1 VPETKKFVCV
11 GCPMSCPLELA
22 HEGDRII
29 EVEGNDCK
37 RGAKY
42 AKQEFLD
49 PRRSLST
56 TVAISGAVWGRLPVK
71 TTGQIPK
78 DRVIEAAR
86 AIHEI
91 RCQAPVRIG
100 QVLLKGLLGEAG
112 LDVIATRSMEKVEG
126 VIARSDPG

>member
-1 VPETKKFVCV
+1 MSDTEKFVCV
-11 GCPMSCPLELA
+11 GCPIGCPLELE
-22 HEGDRII
+22 HDGDRII
-29 EVEGNDCK
+29 EIAGNDCN

-71 TTGQIPK
+71 TTGQVPK
-78 DRVIEAAR
+78 DRVMEAAR
-86 AIHEI
+86 AIHQI
-91 RCQAPVRIG
+91 HCRAPVEVG
-100 QVLLKGLLGEAG
+100 QVLLEGLLGEAG

-126 VIARSDPG
+126 ATASPDPA

>member
-1 VPETKKFVCV
+1 
-11 GCPMSCPLELA
+11 MSCPLELA

-56 TVAISGAVWGRLPVK
+56 TVAISGAVWARLPVK
-71 TTGQIPK
+71 TTGQVPK
-78 DRVIEAAR
+78 DRVMEAAR
-86 AIHEI
+86 TIHQI
-91 RCQAPVRIG
+91 RCQAPVEIG
-100 QVLLKGLLGEAG
+100 QVLLEELLGEAG
-112 LDVIATRSMEKVEG
+112 LDVVATRSMEALEG
-126 VIARSDPG
+126 PAAG

>member
-1 VPETKKFVCV
+1 VPETEKFVCV

-29 EVEGNDCK
+29 EIEGNDCK

-56 TVAISGAVWGRLPVK
+56 TVAISGGVWARLPVK
-71 TTGQIPK
+71 TTGQLPK
-78 DRVIEAAR
+78 DRVMEAAR
-86 AIHEI
+86 AIHQI
-91 RCQAPVRIG
+91 RCQAPVGIG
-100 QVLLKGLLGEAG
+100 QVLLEGLLGEAG
-112 LDVIATRSMEKVEG
+112 LDVVATRSMEAVEG
-126 VIARSDPG
+126 PAAGLEPG

>member
-1 VPETKKFVCV
+1 M
-11 GCPMSCPLELA
+11 GCPLQLE
-22 HEGDRII
+22 HEGDQII
-29 EVEGNDCK
+29 EVLGNDCK

-71 TTGQIPK
+71 TTGQVPR
-78 DRVIEAAR
+78 DRVMEAAR

-91 RCQAPVRIG
+91 RFRAPVEIG
-100 QVLLKGLLGEAG
+100 QVLLEGLLGEAG
-112 LDVIATRSMEKVEG
+112 LDVIATRSMEEVEG
-126 VIARSDPG
+126 LGAGSSAPGSGTRA